1 MGGLTEIRVHRFL
14 LFLSLLLM
22 SACLVNAQEAHTR
35 GWIEHA
41 RIMPDGLL
49 MSAKLDSGAQ
59 TTSIHAEILSADEL
73 NEVVTEQSFAGQ
85 LADTESDARAMLSIR
100 MMDGPAPDDPP
111 GEEIEPLA
119 EAMMIDEMPETIV
132 FRLTSRGGKDA
143 IFIAPIVRWVSIRR
157 RGGGSIVRPVV
168 LMDLCIAGRRVSGEV
183 NLADR
188 SGFNYPLLIGRNM
201 LSEAAISIDSRQ
213 IFASRRAC
221 PEDE

>member
-1 MGGLTEIRVHRFL
+1 MRQYL
-14 LFLSLLLM
+14 LILSLILV
-22 SACLVNAQEAHTR
+22 SAAQVSAQETHTR

-41 RIMPDGLL
+41 RVMPDRLL

-73 NEVVTEQSFAGQ
+73 RQVAPEQSFAGQ
-85 LADTESDARAMLSIR
+85 LADTESDASAMMSIK
-100 MMDGPAPDDPP
+100 MMDGPAPDDPS
-111 GEEIEPLA
+111 EE
-119 EAMMIDEMPETIV
+119 EMESFEELTMTDDMPDTIT

-143 IFIAPIVRWVSIRR
+143 IFTAPIVRWVSIRR
-157 RGGGSIVRPVV
+157 RGGGAIVRPVV
-168 LMDLCIAGRRVSGEV
+168 LMELCIAGRRVSGEV

-213 IFASRRAC
+213 IFSSRRAC
-221 PEDE
+221 PKDE

>member
-1 MGGLTEIRVHRFL
+1 
-14 LFLSLLLM
+14 M
-22 SACLVNAQEAHTR
+22 SAGLVGAQETHSR

-41 RIMPDGLL
+41 RILPDRLL

-59 TTSIHAEILSADEL
+59 TTSIHAEILSAEEL
-73 NEVVTEQSFAGQ
+73 REVASEQSFAGQ
-85 LADTESDARAMLSIR
+85 LADTESDARAMLSIK

-111 GEEIEPLA
+111 GEEIEPL
-119 EAMMIDEMPETIV
+119 EDVTMTDGMPDTIT

-143 IFIAPIVRWVSIRR
+143 IFTAPIVRWVSIRR
-157 RGGGSIVRPVV
+157 RGGGSILRPVV
-168 LMDLCIAGRRVSGEV
+168 LMELCIAGRRVSGEV

-201 LSEAAISIDSRQ
+201 LSEAAISVDSRQ

-221 PEDE
+221 PKEE